1 MTNLET
7 VVDER
12 GETALLLDEPI
23 IDLTVVDQDFERLAR
38 AASTTTLPSD
48 AVRTDVAETA
58 AVPTAANRLDDL
70 ASTKRTGIDSA
81 RIIDL
86 VLGIPIFV
94 VALPILAAMAA
105 AVKLD
110 SRGQV
115 LFRQERIG
123 RDGVRFKCLK
133 IRTMRPDAEERL
145 QEMLTANPD
154 LEAEFLAT
162 RKLAVDPR
170 VTRVGRFL
178 RPTGLDEL
186 PQLWNVLR
194 GDMSLVG
201 PRPRAVSEFEICGGF
216 AAGILGVRPG
226 LTGPWQV
233 SGRNEI
239 TDEQREAIEL
249 NYAET
254 RTFAGDVRIVCRTV
268 FLLLTLRLRGGS

>member
-1 MTNLET
+1 MKNLN

-12 GETALLLDEPI
+12 GENALLLDQPI
-23 IDLTVVDQDFERLAR
+23 IDLTILDQDFERLAQ
-38 AASTTTLPSD
+38 AASTATLPSEAAVSSVRDEDD
-48 AVRTDVAETA
+48 AVA
-58 AVPTAANRLDDL
+58 PRLEDL
-70 ASTKRTGIDSA
+70 SSPERDGIDSA
-81 RIIDL
+81 RVIDL
-86 VLGIPIFV
+86 VLGIPIFII
-94 VALPILAAMAA
+94 ALPILAIMAL

-110 SRGQV
+110 SRGDV
-115 LFRQERIG
+115 LFRQDRIG
-123 RDGVRFKCLK
+123 RDGIRFKCLK

-145 QEMLTANPD
+145 QEMLAENPE

-216 AAGILGVRPG
+216 PAGILGVRPG

-233 SGRNEI
+233 SGRNGI

-254 RTFAGDVRIVCRTV
+254 RSFSGDVRIVCRTV
-268 FLLLTLRLRGGS
+268 FLLLTLRLRGGT